1 MLTRPVLQSY
11 NRATTPLLNYDS
23 RLKNEKF
30 DTLDQSERSAL
41 KEKKQCITKSV
52 TKSVTKTKEDR
63 KVVKTAQKKNK
74 TVLIDRASEA
84 LEQLT
89 IAYRGVNV
97 AALEHAKEI
106 NFPTKHQL
114 EALKFF
120 VLFINAFRKAE
131 DRWPADYLNYWPNL
145 VHFITR
151 APSSTDLCLELQ
163 KLKKIVTRPHLANI

>member
-41 KEKKQCITKSV
+41 KEKKQFITKSV
-52 TKSVTKTKEDR
+52 TKSVTKTKDDR

-84 LEQLT
+84 LEQLRLL
-89 IAYRGVNV
+89 I
-97 AALEHAKEI
+97 E
-106 NFPTKHQL
+106 
-114 EALKFF
+114 
-120 VLFINAFRKAE
+120 
-131 DRWPADYLNYWPNL
+131 
-145 VHFITR
+145 
-151 APSSTDLCLELQ
+151 EL
-163 KLKKIVTRPHLANI
+163 T